1 MSEVV
6 HLHRD
11 GVSVVV
17 ELSDPV
23 PRLLHWGEELDD
35 GDAAALPATADG
47 GVLNSSIDQPRRF
60 TVWPTEAEGWAGV
73 PAHEGHAGGVATT
86 PRPHGAGVWVAD
98 SGHAVTLNLRDAVS
112 DLHIVLT
119 YRLEVG
125 GILAV
130 TPTMRRTAAGLYDL
144 ASVQALLPVPSRATE
159 LLDFTGKWC
168 RERAPQRR
176 PLGFGSYVRDSR
188 RGRPGHDSPYLMTLG
203 TPGFGFRSGE
213 VWAVHVAWS
222 GNQRYL
228 AERLP
233 EGAGGHGAVLGGGEL
248 LRAGEIRLDA
258 DDAYTG
264 PTTYF
269 GYSAEGLDG
278 LADRFHRMIRS
289 RPVHPRKPRP
299 LLVNTWEAV
308 YYHHD
313 LQRLSR
319 LAETAAAIGVEQL
332 VLDDGWF
339 SGRRDDT
346 AGLGDWTVDEAIWPD
361 GLAPLID
368 TVHGLGMRFG
378 LWVEPEMVNT
388 DSDLAR
394 QHPDWILAPSAGL
407 GPAARHQYVLD
418 LSNEQ
423 AWQHVFKRID
433 RLVTQYGLDFLK
445 WDHNRDLLEAVS
457 RGPDRRDRP
466 GPHAQT
472 TALYRL
478 LDALRERHPDLEIES
493 CAAGG
498 ARVDL
503 GILARTD
510 RVWASDCNDPI
521 ERQHIQRWTA
531 QLLPPELIGA
541 HVGGPTSHTTGRTT
555 ARSFQLAT
563 ALFAHAGIEADL
575 TTATEAELEQLAAW
589 ARMYRE
595 LRPLL
600 HAGRVVRAD
609 LDDEHSLLHGVVSP
623 DGAEAI
629 FAWVQLA
636 TTPSTSSGRVLVPG
650 LDEGRDYLVRV
661 RSDAGLPSMR
671 QITPAPWLDAAL
683 GEGLRVPG
691 RVLTRVGLPM
701 PTLDPGHALLL
712 HLTDPAA

>member
-1 MSEVV
+1 MGEV
-6 HLHRD
+6 LQLRRD
-11 GVSVVV
+11 GVSVVI
-17 ELSDPV
+17 ELSEPV
-23 PRLLHWGEELDD
+23 PRLLHWGAELDD
-35 GDAAALPATADG
+35 DDAAALPATADG
-47 GVLNSSIDQPRRF
+47 AVLNSSIDQPRRF
-60 TVWPTEAEGWAGV
+60 TVWPTEAEGWSGI

-86 PRPHGAGVWVAD
+86 PRLRTTGAEASEHELTV
-98 SGHAVTLNLRDAVS
+98 NLVDAVAE
-112 DLHIVLT
+112 LHIELT
-119 YRLEVG
+119 YRLEPG

-130 TPTMRRTAAGLYDL
+130 TPTLRRTTAGLYDL
-144 ASVQALLPVPSRATE
+144 ASLQALLPVPVRATE
-159 LLDFTGKWC
+159 LLDFTGRWC

-233 EGAGGHGAVLGGGEL
+233 EGAGGFGAVLGGGEL
-248 LRAGEIRLDA
+248 LQAGEIRLD
-258 DDAYTG
+258 DGNTYRS

-289 RPVHPRKPRP
+289 RAVHPVTPRP
-299 LLVNTWEAV
+299 LMLNTWEAV
-308 YYHHD
+308 YFQHD
-313 LQRLSR
+313 LPRLKQ
-319 LAETAAAIGVEQL
+319 LAAAAAKVGVEL
-332 VLDDGWF
+332 FVLDDGWF
-339 SGRRDDT
+339 AGRRDDT
-346 AGLGDWTVDEAIWPD
+346 AGLGDWTVDEAVWPD

-368 TVHGLGMRFG
+368 TVRDLGMRFG
-378 LWVEPEMVNT
+378 LWVEPEMVNL
-388 DSDLAR
+388 DSEVIR
-394 QHPDWILAPSAGL
+394 EHPDWILAPSTGL

-418 LSNEQ
+418 LGNEK
-423 AWQHVFKRID
+423 AWQHVFE
-433 RLVTQYGLDFLK
+433 RLDALITQYGLDFLK
-445 WDHNRDLLEAVS
+445 WDHNRDLLEAVR
-457 RGPDRRDRP
+457 RGTAGDRP

-472 TALYRL
+472 TSLYRL
-478 LDALRERHPDLEIES
+478 LDALRERHPTLEIES
-493 CAAGG
+493 CASGG

-510 RVWASDCNDPI
+510 RVWASDCNDPL

-541 HVGGPTSHTTGRTT
+541 HVGGITSHTTGRTA

-563 ALFAHAGIEADL
+563 ALFGHAGIEADL
-575 TTATEAELEQLAAW
+575 TAADDAELEQLAAW
-589 ARMYRE
+589 TRLYRE

-600 HAGRVVRAD
+600 HGGRVVRAD
-609 LDDEHSLLHGVVSP
+609 LEHDHSMLHGVVSP

-629 FAWVQLA
+629 YAWVQLSTAPA
-636 TTPSTSSGRVLVPG
+636 TAPGRIPLPG
-650 LDEGRDYLVRV
+650 LDERRQYLVRV

-671 QITPAPWLDAAL
+671 HIEPAPWLATAVAD
-683 GEGLRVPG
+683 GLRVPG

-712 HLTDPAA
+712 HLTTA